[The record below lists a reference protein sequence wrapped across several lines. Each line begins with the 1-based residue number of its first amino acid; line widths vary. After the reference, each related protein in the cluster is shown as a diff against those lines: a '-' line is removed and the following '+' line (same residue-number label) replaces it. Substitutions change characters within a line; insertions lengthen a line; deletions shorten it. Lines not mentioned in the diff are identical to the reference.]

1 MSFTKIAA
9 SFVLFSVLSAN
20 AGGFSWEGKRV
31 AFLGDSITDIRHI
44 GCSSNYW
51 NFLERDLKIVPL
63 VYGIN
68 GQQFSGVI
76 NQARTLK
83 RDYPKGVEAI
93 FIFAGTNDYND
104 DIPLG
109 VWFDIKDVTVR
120 RGGQNVNLKKREF
133 SRNVATLRGR
143 INVTLAFLK
152 ESFPDSL
159 IYVMTP
165 IHRGYAKFGD
175 TNEQLD
181 ESYSNKIGLFIDDY
195 VAAIKEAG
203 NVWAVNIIDLN
214 AESGLFPYY
223 KSHSAFFSNRDFDM
237 LHPNNA
243 GHERIAW
250 AIKNHIVR

>member
-1 MSFTKIAA
+1 MSFKKIIA
-9 SFVLFSVLSAN
+9 SFVLFSAVSAN
-20 AGGFSWEGKRV
+20 AEIFSWEGKRA

-68 GQQFSGVI
+68 GQQFSGVV
-76 NQARTLK
+76 NQARDLK
-83 RDYPKGVEAI
+83 RDYPNGVEAI
-93 FIFAGTNDYND
+93 FIFAGTNDYNS

-109 VWFDIKDVTVR
+109 KWFDIKDVTVR
-120 RGGQNVNLKKREF
+120 RGGADVNLKKREF
-133 SRNVATLRGR
+133 SRDVSTVRGR

-152 ESFPDSL
+152 ESFPDAL

-165 IHRGYAKFGD
+165 IHRGYAKFSD

-203 NVWAVNIIDLN
+203 NIWAVEVIDLN
-214 AESGLFPYY
+214 ADSGLFPYF
-223 KSHSAFFSNRDFDM
+223 KSHSKFFSHKDFDM

-243 GHERIAW
+243 GHERIAR
-250 AIKNHIVR
+250 AIKNYIVR